1 MEVLIAILFVITV
14 ALPMGI
20 ILWKKLTRRPRK
32 YSSAAL
38 KSFSY
43 FFPATWTERRWWVFV
58 AITAG
63 ICEEIIFRG
72 FLLRYLH
79 VLPWTLNLTLALLI
93 SSVIFGFHHLYQ
105 GAGGVAGT
113 AIVGVLFGLLFL
125 LTGSLLLPIIF
136 HGVIDLRLLA
146 VLQPPAETPS

>member
-1 MEVLIAILFVITV
+1 M
-14 ALPMGI
+14 
-20 ILWKKLTRRPRK
+20 
-32 YSSAAL
+32 
-38 KSFSY
+38 
-43 FFPATWTERRWWVFV
+43 FV

-79 VLPWTLNLTLALLI
+79 VFPWTLNLTLALLI

-113 AIVGVLFGLLFL
+113 AIVGVLFGLLFV

-136 HGVIDLRLLA
+136 HGAIDLRLLA
-146 VLQPPAETPS
+146 VLRPPAETPS